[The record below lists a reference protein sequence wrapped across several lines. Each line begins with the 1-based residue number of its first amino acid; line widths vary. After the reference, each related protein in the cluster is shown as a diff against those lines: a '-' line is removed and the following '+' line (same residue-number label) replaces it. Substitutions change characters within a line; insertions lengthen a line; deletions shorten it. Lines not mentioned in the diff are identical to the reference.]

1 MKKLKT
7 KALLLVSLASAL
19 TITGCQKELS
29 PNEGKEDDDKSQVK
43 RLTSISFKEAKVT
56 LEEEGSVDL
65 IIQYNPENISSSQ
78 KAIKYT
84 SSDEKIAIVD
94 ENFGTV
100 TAIKAGTATITA
112 TSLVDP
118 TIKATC
124 EVTVTVKDRSIP
136 VERVVLDKEDV
147 AIAISGYTFIN
158 AKVLGANNAYATDT
172 RLTWSS
178 DHPEIATIDSASRKI
193 SGISAG
199 TAVITATSV
208 ANPSAFASVTVEVMD
223 TYVKVASVSVSPT
236 LTTIQ
241 VNSRTQL
248 ADLTAT
254 VLGENDA
261 TPTDSR
267 VLWSV
272 IEGEDKITISPTSL
286 NTAQVKAVAA
296 GTARVRVSS
305 VADDTKYAECQITV
319 QAEAARD
326 LSVHAETID
335 FVGDAD
341 SVTFGQQL
349 VIAAVVSPDNTG
361 YPEYTLK
368 LKDGST
374 LPTGT
379 TFDPATGVVVA
390 GNVEGSFVV
399 EAIADDTTNG
409 VIKAERTI
417 RIKDPVIHV
426 TGIETSIGENTTLYL
441 DDTLNLA
448 NGSGLV
454 SVVPANATDAVLE
467 YESSNQDVV
476 SIDSNG
482 LVTAKAVTTVSN
494 PVKITIKS
502 HENPSIKREIN
513 ITVKDIPVSR
523 VVLSA
528 NTRSLYSGESFNL
541 APTIYFKS
549 PNKDGEDD
557 ATVTDVSKMTFIV
570 TSGTDVASVSDTGL
584 VTALK
589 QGSATIQVYLTS
601 DPSVKGTCAVNVT
614 SRKPLVMSLN
624 LQNSLYSYE
633 RKTDEENLTPVSGL
647 HNNANAPKSE
657 FFADSEANLM
667 YKVGTVNE
675 FKFNPIVKARIYNE
689 AGAEIGTETY
699 NDAEVE
705 YSYELDGA
713 ALDASDVATY
723 LTKSATGFTFT
734 NEAIDH
740 VIKVNMVV
748 KQSDNYDV
756 NGNVPNDFTFKVIKG
771 YNAYTIE
778 ELSYVDNTTDT
789 ASGINWGAVR
799 TEKGLPTFDASKDGA
814 VILHNDIQITSSV
827 LPIDVL
833 WTEEK
838 VDQYIATPTGRSDFQ
853 AWMQLMGIEDEDE
866 GKDILYNSPKDYI
879 NLFSTSTKVGD
890 DWNIEGNFFTIDT
903 SNLAVVKRM
912 VDHHGDS
919 ESLITFQNGDGSHA
933 QVFGINAA
941 SQTNQTD
948 SANPHP
954 FGSFTVN
961 NLKFIGNGGI
971 QEASAKAAAAT
982 TAAEKNRYTGD
993 IRLAKGGYIA
1003 FKAGHVNFNVNNVIN
1018 TGSFISFMSEKHDY
1032 NLEEGKKYT
1041 HMTIDRAKSYDSYNS
1056 SIYIWGTE
1064 DNKITNSW
1072 FTEAGGPLVLMDEPC
1087 WEGKKN
1093 SEDQLIKIQRS
1104 ACEVVNTYMHNPVTG
1119 AEPWFEQHNA
1129 SSLVRSYLVDAG
1141 NPTLDDVTGWL
1152 GKLSQVVR
1160 EINGEDSRTMTKK
1173 DSGGNTLID
1182 FIAIDMCAGNFAG
1195 NEYSLQGNFTIKES
1209 ESDAGFALDMTR
1221 SEKIGGKAKLIN
1233 ASARVF
1239 VETDLGG
1246 TAYLDDSNNASFKTA
1261 YQAYKDDNT
1270 KTDPFAKNSNNY
1282 NVANGNYISY
1292 YLDIKKCT
1300 GQGTNGAF
1308 IGILMATYAYS
1319 DYWAA

>member
-29 PNEGKEDDDKSQVK
+29 PDEGKEEDDKSQVK
-43 RLTSISFKEAKVT
+43 RLTSISFKEDKVT

-124 EVTVTVKDRSIP
+124 EVTVTAKDRSIP

-379 TFDPATGVVVA
+379 TFDPTTGVVVA
-390 GNVEGSFVV
+390 GNVEGSFIV

-409 VIKAERTI
+409 IIKAERTI
-417 RIKDPVIHV
+417 RVKDPVIHV
-426 TGIETSIGENTTLYL
+426 TGIDTSIGENTTLYL
-441 DDTLNLA
+441 EDTLNLA

-541 APTIYFKS
+541 SPTIYFKS
-549 PNKDGEDD
+549 PNKDDEDD
-557 ATVTDVSKMTFIV
+557 ATVTDVSKMTFVV

-601 DPSVKGTCAVNVT
+601 DPSVKGTCVVNVT

-633 RKTDEENLTPVSGL
+633 RKTDEENLTPIEGL
-647 HNNANAPKSE
+647 KDNNNAPKSE
-657 FFADSEANLM
+657 FFADSEENLM
-667 YKVGTVNE
+667 YKVGDVNE

-705 YSYELDGA
+705 YSYELDGT

-734 NEAIDH
+734 SEAIDH

-789 ASGINWGAVR
+789 ASGINWGAIR
-799 TEKGLPTFDASKDGA
+799 SEKGLPSFDAAKDGA

-827 LPIDVL
+827 LPDNML
-833 WTEEK
+833 WTEEA
-838 VDQYIATPTGRSDFQ
+838 VDQYIATPSGRSDFQ

-866 GKDILYNSPKDYI
+866 GKLILYNSPKDYI
-879 NLFSTSTKVGD
+879 SLFSTFTNDND
-890 DWNIEGNFFTIDT
+890 DYRIEGNFYTIDT

-912 VDHHGDS
+912 VDHYGDS

-941 SQTNQTD
+941 SQPKD
-948 SANPHP
+948 SENPHS
-954 FGSFTVN
+954 FGSYTVN

-971 QEASAKAAAAT
+971 QAASAKAAAAS

-1041 HMTIDRAKSYDSYNS
+1041 HMSIDRAKAYDSYNS

-1072 FTEAGGPLVLMDEPC
+1072 FTEAGGPLILMDEPC
-1087 WEGKKN
+1087 WDGKPVGSN
-1093 SEDQLIKIQRS
+1093 KIQRS
-1104 ACEVVNTYMHNPVTG
+1104 ACEVVNTYLRNPVTG

-1141 NPTLDDVTGWL
+1141 NPTIDSGWL
-1152 GKLSQVVR
+1152 GKLAQLVAS
-1160 EINGEDSRTMTKK
+1160 INGQDTKTITKK

-1182 FIAIDMCAGNFAG
+1182 FVVIDMCAGNFAG
-1195 NEYSLQGNFTIKES
+1195 NTYPLLGKFTVKDS
-1209 ESDAGFALDMTR
+1209 EADEGFSLDMTR
-1221 SEKIGGKAKLIN
+1221 TTKNGSYHTPLVDDVSKIIVESDLGGVEYIN
-1233 ASARVF
+1233 ASNQPSYAAAAA
-1239 VETDLGG
+1239 EYM
-1246 TAYLDDSNNASFKTA
+1246 ADS
-1261 YQAYKDDNT
+1261 T
-1270 KTDPFAKNSNNY
+1270 KTTPFVSGSNYYKVVNSNY
-1282 NVANGNYISY
+1282 LSY
-1292 YLDIKKCT
+1292 YLDIKKGT
-1300 GQGTNGAF
+1300 GQGDDGAF
-1308 IGILMATYAYS
+1308 IGIFLGTYSYGT
-1319 DYWAA
+1319 YWGA